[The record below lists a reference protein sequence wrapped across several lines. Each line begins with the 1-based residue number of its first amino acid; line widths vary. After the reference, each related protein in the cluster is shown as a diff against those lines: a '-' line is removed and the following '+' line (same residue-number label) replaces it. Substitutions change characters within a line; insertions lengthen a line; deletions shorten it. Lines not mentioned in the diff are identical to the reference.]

1 MNRNRIL
8 GLWTIAICIAVASL
22 CSCGGNGNKGA
33 QKEVQNDTI
42 EADSAQNTVPDWEE
56 RDSTIYGRADGFGMS
71 SFTLIGKDGAE
82 YDIAL
87 TDDESGNH
95 YGTIYGDKEEG
106 ADYAMTTRD
115 GDENLSVLINLSQL
129 KRFPIHYKIYNC
141 HVILITEDGQDLLEI
156 EKLDDNE
163 FIAKGKSGRE
173 YKFKSKG
180 ME

>member
-1 MNRNRIL
+1 MKRTKYLAIQAI
-8 GLWTIAICIAVASL
+8 TICIVTISL
-22 CSCGGNGNKGA
+22 CACGGSNKE
-33 QKEVQNDTI
+33 KDNSVKNDSI
-42 EADSAQNTVPDWEE
+42 EADSSLNTVPNWEE

-71 SFTLIGKDGAE
+71 SFTLIGKDGTE

-95 YGTIYGDKEEG
+95 YGTIYGDREEG

-115 GDENLSVLINLSQL
+115 DDENLSVLINLSQL

-141 HVILITEDGQDLLEI
+141 HVILISEDGQDIVDI

-163 FIAKGKSGRE
+163 FVAKGKSGRV
-173 YKFKSKG
+173 YRFKAKDK
-180 ME
+180 